1 MASDSIIRVNF
12 DGSTNKE
19 LFKKLIEGIFDN
31 TEREALVEYPNMFK
45 TQTSNEE
52 YIRKLRMAGLPLG
65 GEVAEGE
72 NIPIYAPKSGQTKD
86 WTQKSFGLGFRI
98 TDRMKRFNKWGLM
111 EKFTKSLKKS
121 QAETKDV
128 ELAKVWNNVTATTYA
143 SGYDGYAI
151 GSASHT
157 CLNDAATAYDNLL
170 SSALANASLESA
182 LNYFDYL
189 YDDQAQI
196 MIAKPDTLYVNYALR
211 ITANQI
217 LRSDNKSGEQS
228 NTINVFP
235 DWALKIFVYHRLTST
250 TAWGVLAKSDSN
262 FDINVWTALE
272 PDIKVKDACDQTRDT
287 VVDSLQYFAYGVGD
301 SRLAYIGNT

>member
-1 MASDSIIRVNF
+1 MSDSIIRVNW
-12 DGSTNKE
+12 DGSSNKE

-31 TEREALVEYPNMFK
+31 TDREALKEYPNMFK

-65 GEVAEGE
+65 AEVAEGE
-72 NIPIYAPKSGQTKD
+72 GIPIYAPKYGGTKD

-121 QAETKDV
+121 QVETKDV
-128 ELAKVWNNVTATTYA
+128 ELAKVWNNVTASTYATTYDGHVIGQ
-143 SGYDGYAI
+143 SGQHCLDDAGTTYTNI
-151 GSASHT
+151 LSAALS
-157 CLNDAATAYDNLL
+157 NAA
-170 SSALANASLESA
+170 LESA

-196 MIAKPDTLYVNYALR
+196 MTAKPDTLYVNYSLR
-211 ITANQI
+211 ISSAKI
-217 LRSDNKSGEQS
+217 LRSDNVSGEMS

-235 DWALKIFVYHRLTST
+235 DWNLKTFVYHRLTST
-250 TAWGVLAKSDSN
+250 TAWGVLAKNDEN
-262 FDINVWTALE
+262 FDVNVWTAME
-272 PDIKVKDACDQTRDT
+272 PDLKVKDSPDQTRDT
-287 VVDSLQYFAYGVGD
+287 IVDSLQYFTYGVGD
-301 SRLAYIGNT
+301 PRCVYVGNV

>member
-1 MASDSIIRVNF
+1 MSDSIIRVNW
-12 DGSTNKE
+12 DGSSNKE

-31 TEREALVEYPNMFK
+31 TDREALKEYPNMFK

-65 GEVAEGE
+65 AEVAEGE
-72 NIPIYAPKSGQTKD
+72 GIPIYAPKYGGTKD

-121 QAETKDV
+121 QVETKDV
-128 ELAKVWNNVTATTYA
+128 ELAKVWNNVTASTYATTYDDHVIGQ
-143 SGYDGYAI
+143 SGQHCLDDAGTTYTNI
-151 GSASHT
+151 LSAALS
-157 CLNDAATAYDNLL
+157 NAA
-170 SSALANASLESA
+170 LESA

-196 MIAKPDTLYVNYALR
+196 MTAKPDTLYVNYSLR
-211 ITANQI
+211 ISSAKI
-217 LRSDNKSGEQS
+217 LRSDNVSGEMS

-235 DWALKIFVYHRLTST
+235 DWNLKTFVYHRLTST
-250 TAWGVLAKSDSN
+250 TAWGVLAKNDEN
-262 FDINVWTALE
+262 FDVNVWTAME
-272 PDIKVKDACDQTRDT
+272 PDLKVKDSPDQTRDT
-287 VVDSLQYFAYGVGD
+287 IVDSLQYFTYGVGD
-301 SRLAYIGNT
+301 PRCVYVGNV

>member
-1 MASDSIIRVNF
+1 MSDSIIRVNW
-12 DGSTNKE
+12 DGSSNKE

-31 TEREALVEYPNMFK
+31 TDREALKEYPNMFK

-65 GEVAEGE
+65 AEVAEGE
-72 NIPIYAPKSGQTKD
+72 GIPIYAPKYGGTKD

-121 QAETKDV
+121 QVETKDV
-128 ELAKVWNNVTATTYA
+128 ELAKVWNNVTASTYATTYDGHVIGQ
-143 SGYDGYAI
+143 SGQHCLDDAGTTYTNI
-151 GSASHT
+151 LSAALS
-157 CLNDAATAYDNLL
+157 NAA
-170 SSALANASLESA
+170 LESA

-196 MIAKPDTLYVNYALR
+196 MTAKPDTLYVNYSLR
-211 ITANQI
+211 ISSAKI
-217 LRSDNKSGEQS
+217 LRSDNVSGEMS

-235 DWALKIFVYHRLTST
+235 DWNLKTFVYHRLTST
-250 TAWGVLAKSDSN
+250 TAWGVLAKNDEN
-262 FDINVWTALE
+262 FDVNVWTAME
-272 PDIKVKDACDQTRDT
+272 PDLKVKDACDQTRDT
-287 VVDSLQYFAYGVGD
+287 VVDSLQYFTYGVGD
-301 SRLAYIGNT
+301 PRCVYVGNV

>member
-1 MASDSIIRVNF
+1 MSDSIIRVNW
-12 DGSTNKE
+12 DGSSNKE

-31 TEREALVEYPNMFK
+31 TDREALKEYPNMFK

-65 GEVAEGE
+65 AEVAEGE
-72 NIPIYAPKSGQTKD
+72 GIPIYAPKYGGTKD

-121 QAETKDV
+121 QVETKDV
-128 ELAKVWNNVTATTYA
+128 ELAKVWNNVTASTYATTYDGHVIGQ
-143 SGYDGYAI
+143 SGQHCLDDAGTTYTNI
-151 GSASHT
+151 LSAALS
-157 CLNDAATAYDNLL
+157 NAA
-170 SSALANASLESA
+170 LESA

-196 MIAKPDTLYVNYALR
+196 MTAKPDTLYVNYSLR
-211 ITANQI
+211 ISSAKI
-217 LRSDNKSGEQS
+217 LRSDNVSGEMS

-235 DWALKIFVYHRLTST
+235 DWNLKTFVYHRLIST
-250 TAWGVLAKSDSN
+250 TAWGVLAKNDEN
-262 FDINVWTALE
+262 FDVNVWTAME
-272 PDIKVKDACDQTRDT
+272 PDLKVKDSPDQTRDT
-287 VVDSLQYFAYGVGD
+287 IVDSLQYFTYGVGD
-301 SRLAYIGNT
+301 PRCVYVGNV

>member
-1 MASDSIIRVNF
+1 MSDSIIRVNW
-12 DGSTNKE
+12 DGSSNKE

-31 TEREALVEYPNMFK
+31 TDREALKEYPNMFK

-65 GEVAEGE
+65 AEVAEGE
-72 NIPIYAPKSGQTKD
+72 GIPIYAPKYGGTKD

-121 QAETKDV
+121 QVETKDV
-128 ELAKVWNNVTATTYA
+128 ELAKVWNNISATTYA
-143 SGYDGYAI
+143 AGYDAKAI
-151 GSASHT
+151 GAADHS
-157 CLNDAATAYDNLL
+157 CLDDATTTYDNLL
-170 SSALANASLESA
+170 SAALSNAALESA

-196 MIAKPDTLYVNYALR
+196 MTAKPDTLYVNYSLR
-211 ITANQI
+211 ISSAKI
-217 LRSDNKSGEQS
+217 LRSDNVSGEMS

-235 DWALKIFVYHRLTST
+235 DWNLKTFVYHRLTST
-250 TAWGVLAKSDSN
+250 TAWGVLAKNDEN
-262 FDINVWTALE
+262 FDVNVWTAME
-272 PDIKVKDACDQTRDT
+272 PDLKVKDSPDQTRDT
-287 VVDSLQYFAYGVGD
+287 IVDSLQYFTYGCGDPRCIYVG
-301 SRLAYIGNT
+301 NV

>member
-1 MASDSIIRVNF
+1 MSDSIIRVNW
-12 DGSTNKE
+12 DGSSNKE

-31 TEREALVEYPNMFK
+31 TDREALKEYPNMFK

-65 GEVAEGE
+65 AEVAEGE
-72 NIPIYAPKSGQTKD
+72 GIPIYAPKYGGTKD

-121 QAETKDV
+121 QVETKDV
-128 ELAKVWNNVTATTYA
+128 ELAKVWNNVTASTYATTYDGHVIGQ
-143 SGYDGYAI
+143 SGQHCLDDAGTTYTNI
-151 GSASHT
+151 LSAALS
-157 CLNDAATAYDNLL
+157 NAA
-170 SSALANASLESA
+170 LESA

-196 MIAKPDTLYVNYALR
+196 MTAKPDTLYVNYSLR
-211 ITANQI
+211 ISSAKI
-217 LRSDNKSGEQS
+217 LRSDNVSGEMS

-235 DWALKIFVYHRLTST
+235 DWNLKTFVYHRLTST
-250 TAWGVLAKSDSN
+250 TAWGVLAKNDEN
-262 FDINVWTALE
+262 FDVNVWTAME
-272 PDIKVKDACDQTRDT
+272 PDLKVKDSPDQTRDT
-287 VVDSLQYFAYGVGD
+287 IVDSLQYFTYGCGDPRCIYVG
-301 SRLAYIGNT
+301 NV